1 MQLKTPH
8 AFAVGRILMAAIFLV
23 AGVRKALTYSA
34 TAAYFA
40 KLGIPAPD
48 VVLPLTILLEIGGAL
63 ALVIGWRLP
72 LVAGALGLFTMAAAF
87 LAHGFW
93 AVDPAQFQPQ
103 LNNFLKN
110 VAMAG
115 GFLILATTARKEAK

>member
-8 AFAVGRILMAAIFLV
+8 AIAAGRTLMAVIFLV

-40 KLGIPAPD
+40 KLGIPAAD
-48 VVLPLTILLEIGGAL
+48 IVLPLTILLEIGGGV
-63 ALVIGWRLP
+63 ALVFGWRLP
-72 LVAGALGLFTMAAAF
+72 LVAGVLGIFTMAAAF
-87 LAHGFW
+87 LAHAFW
-93 AVDPAQFQPQ
+93 AVDPAQFNAQ

-115 GFLILATTARKEAK
+115 GFLILATAAKKA

>member
-8 AFAVGRILMAAIFLV
+8 AFAVGRALMALIFLV

-40 KLGIPAPD
+40 KLGIPAAD
-48 VVLPLTILLEIGGAL
+48 IVLPLTILLEIGGAVAL
-63 ALVIGWRLP
+63 AVGWRLP
-72 LVAGALGLFTMAAAF
+72 LVAGALGIFTMAAAF
-87 LAHGFW
+87 VAHGFW

-115 GFLILATTARKEAK
+115 GFLILATAVKREAK

>member
-1 MQLKTPH
+1 MKTPH
-8 AFAVGRILMAAIFLV
+8 AFAFGRALMALIFLV
-23 AGVRKALTYSA
+23 AGIRKALTYSA

-40 KLGIPAPD
+40 KLGIPAAD
-48 VVLPLTILLEIGGAL
+48 IVLPLTILLEIGGAV

-72 LVAGALGLFTMAAAF
+72 LVAGALGVFTMAAAF
-87 LAHGFW
+87 VAHGFW
-93 AVDPAQFQPQ
+93 AVDPAQFQSQ

-115 GFLILATTARKEAK
+115 GFLILATAAKKGAA

>member
-1 MQLKTPH
+1 MQLKTHH
-8 AFAVGRILMAAIFLV
+8 AFAVGRTLMAIIFLV

-40 KLGIPAPD
+40 KLGIPAPEI
-48 VVLPLTILLEIGGAL
+48 VLALTILLEIGGAAAL
-63 ALVIGWRLP
+63 AFGWRLP
-72 LVAGALGLFTMAAAF
+72 LVAGVLGIFTMAAAF
-87 LAHGFW
+87 LAHAFW
-93 AVDPAQFQPQ
+93 AVDPAQFNAQ

-115 GFLILATTARKEAK
+115 GFLILATAAKKA